1 MDSTGRSLS
10 DENHADENHSR
21 KSGDGILFGI
31 FIVCALAL
39 IGLNASVYLSERG
52 VSEQL
57 AQSEETLRQ
66 LKGKQ
71 AELESR
77 NKQFREQREQAERDK
92 DAVYELLA
100 LCRSAED
107 IPSFQSDHV
116 IASRIDKA
124 LMLYVP
130 AGKHR
135 LEISTIAASSISS
148 SSLWRCY
155 RRELESEQT
164 WNVALPGNEGYML
177 ELIGDKASDVT
188 GWKLTASD
196 PTFEPRQEAIS
207 PAGVNK
213 LSRSGGGSVLYPNQR
228 PAYVREPPLREA
240 ASNPPPLRIFNTVKY
255 KADGNT
261 DKDFFIAAKL
271 YSEGPATVKATDA
284 GGLVESDLL
293 MPYQGGGKFELRATR

>member
-1 MDSTGRSLS
+1 MDSTGRSPS

-21 KSGDGILFGI
+21 KSGDGMLFGI
-31 FIVCALAL
+31 LIVCALAM
-39 IGLNASVYLSERG
+39 IGLNAFLYLSNRG

-57 AQSEETLRQ
+57 ARSEETLRQ

-71 AELESR
+71 AELEFKK
-77 NKQFREQREQAERDK
+77 KQFREQREQAGWDK
-92 DAVYELLA
+92 DAVCALLA

-116 IASRIDKA
+116 IASRIGKA

-135 LEISTIAASSISS
+135 LEISTIAANGISS
-148 SSLWRCY
+148 SSLWRDSG
-155 RRELESEQT
+155 RELESEQT

-177 ELIGDKASDVT
+177 ELIGDKATEVT

-196 PTFEPRQEAIS
+196 PTFEPRQEAVS

-213 LSRSGGGSVLYPNQR
+213 QSIYGGASVLYPNQR

-240 ASNPPPLRIFNTVKY
+240 ASNPPPLRIFHTSKY
-255 KADGNT
+255 KAYGNT
-261 DKDFFIAAKL
+261 NKEFFIAGKL
-271 YSEGPATVKATDA
+271 YSEGPVTVKATDA
-284 GGLVESDLL
+284 GRLIESDLL
-293 MPYQGGGKFELRATR
+293 MPYQGGGKFELGATR